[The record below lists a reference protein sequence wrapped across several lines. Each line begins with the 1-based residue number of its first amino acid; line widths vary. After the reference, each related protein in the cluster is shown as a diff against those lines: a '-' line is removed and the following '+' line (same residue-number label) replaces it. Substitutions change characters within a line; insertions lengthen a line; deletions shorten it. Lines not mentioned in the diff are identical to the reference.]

1 MMRAGGVRKNS
12 KPVPN
17 KMTVE
22 QFLENGPRSMEALD
36 GYR

>member
-1 MMRAGGVRKNS
+1 MMRAGGVRKSS
-12 KPVPN
+12 KPVAN

-22 QFLENGPRSMEALD
+22 QFLENGPRSWDALD